1 METIHFLTWFIV
13 VAAIAGFGIGTMIW
27 AYKGSGSTAV
37 LFPQA
42 IAAPSFPED
51 AALVADLFNQGCDAY
66 TKGKYRQAIEK
77 FNQAIGLAPI
87 AQTYHN
93 RGLAF
98 ANLRQ
103 DDDAVINLMRAG
115 EIYAQ
120 QENEDGI
127 ATVKQN
133 LLALKA
139 RKQARE
145 AGKDSH

>member
-1 METIHFLTWFIV
+1 METTHFLAWFTSI
-13 VAAIAGFGIGTMIW
+13 AAIAGFGIGTMIW

-37 LFPQA
+37 LFPKA
-42 IAAPSFPED
+42 IAAPSFPSD
-51 AALVADLFNQGCDAY
+51 AASLSDLFKQGYDAY
-66 TKGKYRQAIEK
+66 TRGKYRQAIEK
-77 FNQAIGLAPI
+77 FNEAIGLAPI
-87 AQTYHN
+87 AQAYHN

-103 DDDAVINLMRAG
+103 DDDAAINLVRAG

-120 QENEDGI
+120 QENEAGI

-145 AGKDSH
+145 EGK

>member
-1 METIHFLTWFIV
+1 METTHFLTWFISI
-13 VAAIAGFGIGTMIW
+13 AAIAGFGIGTMIW

-37 LFPQA
+37 LFPQP
-42 IAAPSFPED
+42 IATPSFPE
-51 AALVADLFNQGCDAY
+51 ATSEVDLFKQGYDAY
-66 TKGKYRQAIEK
+66 TRGKYRQAIEK
-77 FNQAIGLAPI
+77 FNAAIGLAPI
-87 AQTYHN
+87 AQAYHN

-103 DDDAVINLMRAG
+103 DDDAALNLMRAS

-120 QENEDGI
+120 QEDEAGI

-145 AGKDSH
+145 AKP

>member
-1 METIHFLTWFIV
+1 MEITHFLTWFTII
-13 VAAIAGFGIGTMIW
+13 AAIAGFGVGNMIW

-37 LFPQA
+37 LFPKA
-42 IAAPSFPED
+42 IAAPSFSSD
-51 AALVADLFNQGCDAY
+51 AASEADLFKQGYDAY
-66 TKGKYRQAIEK
+66 TYGKYRQAIEK
-77 FNQAIGLAPI
+77 LNQAIQLAPSL
-87 AQTYHN
+87 AQAYHN

-103 DDDAVINLMRAG
+103 DDDAAINLMRAS

-120 QENEDGI
+120 QEDEAGI

-145 AGKDSH
+145 AKP